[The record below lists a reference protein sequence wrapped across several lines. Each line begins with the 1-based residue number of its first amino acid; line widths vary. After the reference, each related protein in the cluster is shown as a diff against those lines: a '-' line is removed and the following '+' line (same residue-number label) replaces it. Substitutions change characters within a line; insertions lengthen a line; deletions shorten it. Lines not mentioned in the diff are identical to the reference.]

1 VTAVPLF
8 TMRVQRA
15 NATQTAWTTI
25 GEPYAVEADDAVDA
39 AIRGLR
45 ELKVYPKIERL
56 LVWEGPETSGP
67 RRIFHSG
74 S

>member
-1 VTAVPLF
+1 MPTF
-8 TMRVQRA
+8 TMRVQRS
-15 NATQTAWTTI
+15 NATQTAWETMP
-25 GEPYAVEADDAVDA
+25 GEPYVVEADDAVDA

-45 ELKVYPKIERL
+45 DLRVYPKIERL
-56 LVWEGPETSGP
+56 LLWEGRETSGP